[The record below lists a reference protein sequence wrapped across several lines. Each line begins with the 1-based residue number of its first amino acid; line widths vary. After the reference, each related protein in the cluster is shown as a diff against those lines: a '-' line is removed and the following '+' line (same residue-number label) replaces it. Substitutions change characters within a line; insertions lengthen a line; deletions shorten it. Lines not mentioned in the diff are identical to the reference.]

1 MWRFLRRGRGAQ
13 AGAPDGGP
21 ESAGDGRRRLRLEV
35 TEGPRS
41 ARMALYGEFDIDSAE
56 DAGRALHELLGRD
69 LDSVVV
75 DVSGLDFIDST
86 GVRFLVDGSDEARA
100 FGVNLS
106 LVYGGDPVRRVLTIS
121 GVTAL
126 FEGQNDRD
134 A

>member
-1 MWRFLRRGRGAQ
+1 MRRFLRRGRGAR
-13 AGAPDGGP
+13 AGAGDPDRTV
-21 ESAGDGRRRLRLEV
+21 DGRRRLRLEV
-35 TEGPRS
+35 TEGPRT
-41 ARMALYGEFDIDSAE
+41 ARMALYGEFDIGSAD

-75 DVSGLDFIDST
+75 DVSGLEFIDST

-100 FGVNLS
+100 FGVELS
-106 LVYGGDPVRRVLTIS
+106 LVYGGDPVRRVLTVS

-126 FEGQNDRD
+126 FDGQENRG